1 MNFPL
6 FVDLKDKKVLIV
18 GAGAIAARRATVL
31 VEFGA
36 KVTVVAPEEGSG
48 VRVNDAAQR
57 QSPATARDSVSAR
70 NVGIADERTEQHVQ
84 SGKCDVDEK
93 SPWECQT
100 VPVRELAEAGSLVWK
115 QHAFG
120 EQDLEE
126 LAHSFLVIAATS
138 APAVNDHIVQLCHER
153 HIPVNHAGDQSQ
165 CDFQFPAI
173 VQKAPV
179 VIGVN
184 ANGKNHGL
192 VKRVAAG
199 LREWLEKG
207 GCFLDERYADS

>member
-6 FVDLKDKKVLIV
+6 FIDLKEKKVLIV

-36 KVTVVAPEEGSG
+36 TVIVVAPEAGSRVQTRQGARTDKSAEG
-48 VRVNDAAQR
+48 
-57 QSPATARDSVSAR
+57 
-70 NVGIADERTEQHVQ
+70 
-84 SGKCDVDEK
+84 EK
-93 SPWECQT
+93 SPWECRT
-100 VPVRELAEAGSLVWK
+100 IPVRELAESGRLLWK
-115 QHAFG
+115 KHTFG

-126 LAHSFLVIAATS
+126 LNQSFLVIAATDD
-138 APAVNDHIVQLCHER
+138 PAVNDHIAQLCHER
-153 HIPVNHAGDQSQ
+153 HIPVNHAGDQNQ

-173 VQKAPV
+173 VRNDPV

-184 ANGKNHGL
+184 AGGKDHGL

-199 LREWLEKG
+199 LREWIAGVL
-207 GCFLDERYADS
+207 

>member
-6 FVDLKDKKVLIV
+6 GIDLKDKKVLIV

-36 KVTVVAPEEGSG
+36 KVTVVAPEAGSG
-48 VRVNDAAQR
+48 ERENHAAELK
-57 QSPATARDSVSAR
+57 SFTAVGDSVL
-70 NVGIADERTEQHVQ
+70 EQYAQ
-84 SGKCDVDEK
+84 PEKCAEGEK
-93 SPWECQT
+93 SPWECRT
-100 VPVRELAEAGSLVWK
+100 IPVWELADTGCLVWK
-115 QHAFG
+115 RHVFG

-126 LAHSFLVIAATS
+126 LNQSFLVIAATDD
-138 APAVNDHIVQLCHER
+138 PAVNDHIVQLCHER
-153 HIPVNHAGDQSQ
+153 HIPVNHAGDQNQ

-173 VQKAPV
+173 VRKDPV

-184 ANGKNHGL
+184 ANGKDHGL

-199 LREWLEKG
+199 LREWLDG
-207 GCFLDERYADS
+207 VL

>member
-6 FVDLKDKKVLIV
+6 FIDLKDKKVLIV

-48 VRVNDAAQR
+48 ERAKPAVQR
-57 QSPATARDSVSAR
+57 KRSVEAGGSAVAW
-70 NVGIADERTEQHVQ
+70 NAKIAGDQTKQHVQ
-84 SGKCDVDEK
+84 SGKGSAGEK
-93 SPWECQT
+93 LSWECQT
-100 VPVRELAEAGSLVWK
+100 IPVRELADTGRLVWK

-120 EQDLEE
+120 LQDLED
-126 LAHSFLVIAATS
+126 LNQSFLVITATND
-138 APAVNDHIVQLCHER
+138 AAVNDHIAQLCHER
-153 HIPVNHAGDQSQ
+153 NIPVNHAGDQNQ

-173 VQKAPV
+173 VRNDPV
-179 VIGVN
+179 VIGIN
-184 ANGKNHGL
+184 AGGKDHGL

-199 LREWLEKG
+199 LREWIAASIT
-207 GCFLDERYADS
+207 RQ